1 MKHSSFTSYIRP
13 KCLKVLTSYNIILQC
28 HSIMIKKINST
39 IRQKTNIYP
48 RTSLSQKT
56 IFLSSRWQNIQK
68 TCNAFIP
75 YIQIFPSCNCIY
87 VNYHHFLKISRWSA
101 IYKSLLGHVK
111 KIIMTSFQ
119 VLISQSEYKKV
130 WSKDSV

>member
-1 MKHSSFTSYIRP
+1 MNPWSITHLDHTFD
-13 KCLKVLTSYNIILQC
+13 LSYNVIIQC
-28 HSIMIKKINST
+28 QSMKIKKSMYST
-39 IRQKTNIYP
+39 IRQQSNIYP
-48 RTSLSQKT
+48 RTSASRET
-56 IFLSSRWQNIQK
+56 IFVSSRWQNTQK
-68 TCNAFIP
+68 TCNAFIR